1 MRLLRLIL
9 LFMAFSGVSFR
20 QVPDQT
26 ENSVAALLKQLSS
39 GYVTGFAEKPV
50 NRLGDVA
57 AVALTRIVAD
67 SKLSPKDVEN
77 MLVVLREA
85 FGRPSIV
92 VIESDRQPRTALF
105 VLQYFDSLTVDAE
118 LKRKITDA
126 KRYIVEQSH
135 AASTPPSR

>member
-1 MRLLRLIL
+1 MRLLRLTL
-9 LFMAFSGVSFR
+9 LFMAFSGISFC
-20 QVPDQT
+20 QVPDQP
-26 ENSVAALLKQLSS
+26 EISVAALLKQLSS
-39 GYVTGFAEKPV
+39 RYFTGFAEKRV
-50 NRLGDVA
+50 NRLGDAA

-67 SKLSPKDVEN
+67 GKPSPRDIEN

-118 LKRKITDA
+118 LKKKITDA
-126 KRYIVEQSH
+126 KRYVIEQSQT
-135 AASTPPSR
+135 ASTPLSR

>member
-9 LFMAFSGVSFR
+9 LFMVFSGVSFC

-26 ENSVAALLKQLSS
+26 ENSVATLLKQLSS

-50 NRLGDVA
+50 NRLGDAA

-67 SKLSPKDVEN
+67 SKPSPKDVEN

-105 VLQYFDSLTVDAE
+105 VLRYFDSLTVDAE

-126 KRYIVEQSH
+126 QSYIVEQSH
-135 AASTPPSR
+135 TALTPLFR